1 MWLVSQQLSQ
11 SEFFFLP
18 MLSLIQSEF
27 NRKSNKLESQ
37 DASVP
42 GFPPLSSAS
51 RWASL
56 YSELV
61 FPSLIWE

>member
-42 GFPPLSSAS
+42 GFPPCHLRRVGQVSTLSLF
-51 RWASL
+51 SL
-56 YSELV
+56 L
-61 FPSLIWE
+61 